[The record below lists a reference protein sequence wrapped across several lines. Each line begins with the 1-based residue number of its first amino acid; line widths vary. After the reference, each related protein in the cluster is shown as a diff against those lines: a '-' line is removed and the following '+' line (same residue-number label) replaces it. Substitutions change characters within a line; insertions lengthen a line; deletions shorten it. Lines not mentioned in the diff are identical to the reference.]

1 LIKRAITYFILLTAL
16 LYGFRCFHYEG
27 LLKQE
32 KGFYGKYKQIFLGK
46 NNYDVIFLGSS
57 RCEMHYNTEVFDGE
71 TGKNSFN
78 LSLKGATPK
87 VAFTL
92 LSIYLQKSSA
102 PEYLIYEVDYHFL
115 KYRSHEIMEFNN
127 YFPFLRDEITRK
139 EFNKL
144 DPRMEHFYLNPYF
157 SLPYTGLKNMST
169 SWHGWLNI
177 PNKTD
182 AFYRKGFQMELLR
195 PGMGYISDKP
205 YHAFFDTEERA
216 YLDSIISISKSKKI
230 KLSLVSSPIFGG
242 GRVELVNKPYIINQL
257 KNIAFINGIEYHDL
271 SALPLCTRRKLFID
285 HFHMN
290 YLGSVEFTSY
300 FARFFNNNCITK
312 ALK

>member
-1 LIKRAITYFILLTAL
+1 LIKKAITYFILLTAM
-16 LYGFRCFHYEG
+16 LYGFRWFHYEG
-27 LLKQE
+27 LLRQN

-46 NNYDVIFLGSS
+46 NNYNVIFLGSS
-57 RCEMHYNTEVFDGE
+57 RCEMHYNTAIFDRE

-78 LSLKGATPK
+78 VSLKGATPK
-87 VAFTL
+87 VAFTI

-115 KYRSHEIMEFNN
+115 KHRSQEIMEFNN
-127 YFPFLRDEITRK
+127 YFPFLHDEITRK
-139 EFNKL
+139 ELSKIY
-144 DPRMEHFYLNPYF
+144 PRMSNFYLNPYF

-182 AFYRKGFQMELLR
+182 RLYQKGYQMEVLR
-195 PGMGYISDKP
+195 PDLSFIRERP
-205 YHAFFDTEERA
+205 YRSYFDVEERA
-216 YLDSIISISKSKKI
+216 YLDSIILISKRKNI
-230 KLSLVSSPIFGG
+230 KLTLISSPLFGG
-242 GRVELVNKPYIINQL
+242 GKVELLNKESIVKQL
-257 KNIAFINGIEYHDL
+257 KNIALINEIPYYDL
-271 SALPLCTRRKLFID
+271 SSLAFCARRELFID
-285 HFHMN
+285 HYHMN
-290 YLGSVEFTSY
+290 AMGAIEFTSY